1 MPGISNYRT
10 MRSFSTVY
18 VGVCVTR
25 ECMMG
30 DRIIYEHFETI
41 SYLKVDQECDFLI
54 IYITL
59 CK

>member
-10 MRSFSTVY
+10 MQFVDDL
-18 VGVCVTR
+18 GVCVRVTR
-25 ECMMG
+25 ECTIG

-54 IYITL
+54 YAIL